1 MEKTNLFKKK
11 YGILLDTET
20 IMQKGKTLVYDI
32 AWMVIDNQ
40 GNILSRHNYIV
51 DEVFN
56 NFPAMFDSHFVTYD
70 KYQTYQTMLQSAEV
84 KSHSIRRIFKW
95 LSRAII
101 GNDISFITAYNLG
114 FDLRALKETAQYFDT
129 VNPLETRADS
139 LIFLDL
145 WKLSKSHIATKP
157 YQKHCQVH
165 GWLTEKRKQPKTT
178 AETVYR
184 WISNDDN
191 FIESHTALADCEIEV
206 IIYRKCK
213 QKKKRIPDN
222 AYLIY

>member
-20 IMQKGKTLVYDI
+20 IMHEGKTLVYDL

-70 KYQTYQTMLQSAEV
+70 KYQTYQTMIQDRQV
-84 KSHSIRRIFKW
+84 KFWNAYNIFRRLARTIADF
-95 LSRAII
+95 
-101 GNDISFITAYNLG
+101 DISFITAYNLG
-114 FDLRALKETAQYFDT
+114 FDLRALKETAQYFDA

-145 WKLSKSHIATKP
+145 WKLSQSHIATRP

-184 WISNDDN
+184 WISKDDN

-213 QKKKRIPDN
+213 QKKKRIPEN
-222 AYLIY
+222 AYLTY

>member
-20 IMQKGKTLVYDI
+20 IMHESKTLVYDL

-70 KYQTYQTMLQSAEV
+70 KYQTYQAMIQDRQV
-84 KSHSIRRIFKW
+84 KFWNAYNIFRRLARTIVDC
-95 LSRAII
+95 
-101 GNDISFITAYNLG
+101 DISFITAYNLG
-114 FDLRALKETAQYFDT
+114 FDLRALKETAQYFGAI
-129 VNPLETRADS
+129 NPLETRADS
-139 LIFLDL
+139 LTFLDL
-145 WKLSKSHIATKP
+145 WKLSQSHIATRP

-165 GWLTEKRKQPKTT
+165 DWLTEKRKQPKTT
-178 AETVYR
+178 AETIYR
-184 WISNDDN
+184 WIAKDDN

-213 QKKKRIPDN
+213 QKKKRIPEN
-222 AYLIY
+222 AYLTY

>member
-20 IMQKGKTLVYDI
+20 IMHEGKTLVYDL

-51 DEVFN
+51 SEVFN

-70 KYQTYQTMLQSAEV
+70 KYQTYQTMIQSDEV
-84 KSHSIRRIFKW
+84 ESHSIRRIFRW

-114 FDLRALKETAQYFDT
+114 FDLRALKETAQYFDA
-129 VNPLETRADS
+129 VNPLETRSDS

-145 WKLSKSHIATKP
+145 WKLSQSHIATRS

-184 WISNDDN
+184 WISKDDN
-191 FIESHTALADCEIEV
+191 FMESHTALADCEIE
-206 IIYRKCK
+206 IAIYRKCK
-213 QKKKRIPDN
+213 QKKNKIHEN
-222 AYLIY
+222 AYLTY

>member
-20 IMQKGKTLVYDI
+20 IMHEGKTLVYDV

-70 KYQTYQTMLQSAEV
+70 KYQTYQTMLQSAKVE
-84 KSHSIRRIFKW
+84 SHSIRRILRW

-114 FDLRALKETAQYFDT
+114 FDLRALKETAQYFD
-129 VNPLETRADS
+129 VCNPLEARADN

-145 WKLSKSHIATKP
+145 WKLSQSHIATKP

-184 WISNDDN
+184 WISKDDN

-206 IIYRKCK
+206 VIYRKCK

-222 AYLIY
+222 AYLTY